1 MAVVYGAQDTRLE
14 RKVARKVTRVDTIGQ
29 SMLSQILRRFE
40 RETKA
45 LARMSH
51 PNIVKIHD
59 YGEHQGSP
67 CLVMEFLSG
76 GTMKD
81 KTGTP

>member
-1 MAVVYGAQDTRLE
+1 MP
-14 RKVARKVTRVDTIGQ
+14 RKVIQVDMIGQ

-51 PNIVKIHD
+51 PNIVNAMLGQATAVAVEVDMLPQLVFD
-59 YGEHQGSP
+59 Y
-67 CLVMEFLSG
+67 FLL
-76 GTMKD
+76 
-81 KTGTP
+81 